1 MVNVPRWFSRH
12 ATICPLLRR
21 RLVSFL
27 SLSLSSISHLFLIL
41 SSCSNIHLCFLS
53 SIHLLS
59 GLSCFLLQHS
69 IDLFLSPWYTYD
81 GRDIRSPFV
90 HSRFLSSCSAWQMY
104 RDKLHDS
111 QEMQLM
117 SAASVRVRYL
127 YHGRLCLSLS
137 NLVAHECASPMLPTV
152 SFVLS
157 VNNVV

>member
-1 MVNVPRWFSRH
+1 MLRYVHSFEEDLFSFSPSLSH
-12 ATICPLLRR
+12 LSLICFSSS
-21 RLVSFL
+21 RLVVIF
-27 SLSLSSISHLFLIL
+27 ICVFFHLFIFCLVSPVFFFNIL
-41 SSCSNIHLCFLS
+41 
-53 SIHLLS
+53 
-59 GLSCFLLQHS
+59 

-137 NLVAHECASPMLPTV
+137 NLVAHECASPMSPTV
-152 SFVLS
+152 SFVVS

>member
-21 RLVSFL
+21 RLVSFSPSLSHL
-27 SLSLSSISHLFLIL
+27 SLICFSSSRLVVIFICVFFHLFIFCLVSPV
-41 SSCSNIHLCFLS
+41 SSSTFYQ
-53 SIHLLS
+53 
-59 GLSCFLLQHS
+59 FV
-69 IDLFLSPWYTYD
+69 LSPWYTYD